1 MKIKPRKN
9 LKVDP
14 IPVSSIDHPDPP
26 SDILPRHEFT
36 IGLIAP
42 KGSGKTT
49 TLIRL
54 LDFYRGFF
62 HRIVVFSPTVKN
74 DEKWDCKF
82 I

>member
-36 IGLIAP
+36 IGLI
-42 KGSGKTT
+42 GWFWIISIN
-49 TLIRL
+49 LI
-54 LDFYRGFF
+54 
-62 HRIVVFSPTVKN
+62 
-74 DEKWDCKF
+74 
-82 I
+82 